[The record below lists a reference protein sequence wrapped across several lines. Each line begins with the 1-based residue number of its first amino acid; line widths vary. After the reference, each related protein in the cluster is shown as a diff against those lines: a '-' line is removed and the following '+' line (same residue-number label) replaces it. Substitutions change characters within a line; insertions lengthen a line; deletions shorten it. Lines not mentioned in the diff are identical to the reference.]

1 MAEALGGHG
10 VGGGY
15 FHTPGASGSRRFSG
29 ALSESESGSA
39 ARGRFAGVSPRNER
53 RNAKILGGAAI
64 SQWQALGT
72 THDAAGRRDQG
83 MPGRHIPLASRCET
97 RIHVRGALRD
107 LAKLDR

>member
-1 MAEALGGHG
+1 MALAAGI
-10 VGGGY
+10 
-15 FHTPGASGSRRFSG
+15 FTPPVLRAAADFSG

-72 THDAAGRRDQG
+72 AQDAAGRRDQG

-107 LAKLDR
+107 LAKLDRLTA

>member
-1 MAEALGGHG
+1 MALAAGIFAPPVLRAAAD
-10 VGGGY
+10 
-15 FHTPGASGSRRFSG
+15 FFG

-39 ARGRFAGVSPRNER
+39 ARGCCAGGFPPNGR
-53 RNAKILGGAAI
+53 RKSNNPGGAAI

-72 THDAAGRRDQG
+72 AQDAAGRRDQG